1 MEKGKPS
8 PKTKIVRSPN
18 RAHYDEEMLHQVL
31 DDGFLCHV
39 AYLYEGS
46 PVIIPTAYVRKGN
59 TIYIHG
65 AARNRMLNSLLNQS
79 QACVAVTHLDGM
91 VLARSAF
98 HHSFNYR
105 SAVVFGTP
113 LKIEDAE
120 EKNAVLKL
128 ITENILPNRWQE
140 VRKPSAKELIATLV
154 IRIKIDEAS
163 VKIRSGAPVDDDAD
177 YDLPIWAGEFP
188 LRQIFQQPITDSRVS
203 SELSVP
209 DSVLNALAKN
219 K

>member
-1 MEKGKPS
+1 MEKDKPS
-8 PKTKIVRSPN
+8 AKSKIVRSPN
-18 RAHYDEEMLHQVL
+18 RAYYDEETLHEVL

-39 AYLYEGS
+39 AYTFEGS
-46 PVIIPTAYVRKGN
+46 PVIIPTAYVRKDN
-59 TIYIHG
+59 MIYLHG
-65 AARNRMLNSLLNQS
+65 AAKNRMLNSILNQG

-105 SAVVFGTP
+105 SAVIFGKPVNIT
-113 LKIEDAE
+113 DAE

-128 ITENILPNRWQE
+128 ITENIIPGRWQE
-140 VRKPSAKELIATLV
+140 VREPTEKELTATLV
-154 IRIKIDEAS
+154 IGIKIEEAS

-188 LRQIFQQPITDSRVS
+188 LQQVFTEPVTDGRSPQGLALP
-203 SELSVP
+203 E
-209 DSVLNALAKN
+209 SVLQALKN
-219 K
+219 Q

>member
-8 PKTKIVRSPN
+8 AKSKIVRSPD
-18 RAHYDEEMLHQVL
+18 RAHYDKETLHEVL

-39 AYLYEGS
+39 AYLFEGS
-46 PVIIPTAYVRKGN
+46 PVIIPTAYVRKDN
-59 TIYIHG
+59 MIYLHG
-65 AARNRMLNSLLNQS
+65 AAKNRMLNSILNQG

-105 SAVVFGTP
+105 SAVVFGRP
-113 LKIEDAE
+113 IKIEDAE
-120 EKNAVLKL
+120 EKNAILKL
-128 ITENILPNRWQE
+128 ITENIIPGRWRE
-140 VRKPSAKELIATLV
+140 VREPSAKELTASLI
-154 IRIKIDEAS
+154 IGIEIEEAS

-188 LRQIFQQPITDSRVS
+188 LRQVFQQPVTDSRS
-203 SELSVP
+203 PQGLAIP
-209 DSVLNALAKN
+209 DSVLEALKN
-219 K
+219 Q

>member
-1 MEKGKPS
+1 MFNGKPS
-8 PKTKIVRSPN
+8 AKSKIVRSPN
-18 RAHYDEEMLHQVL
+18 RAHYDEETLNAVL
-31 DDGFLCHV
+31 DDGFMCHV
-39 AYLYEGS
+39 AYLFEGS
-46 PVIIPTAYVRKGN
+46 PVIIPTAYVRRGN

-65 AARNRMLNSLLNQS
+65 AAKNRMMNSILNQG

-113 LKIEDAE
+113 VKIEDAQ
-120 EKNAVLKL
+120 EKNQVLKL

-140 VRKPSAKELIATLV
+140 VREPSDKELTATLV
-154 IRIKIDEAS
+154 IGIEIDEAS

-188 LRQIFQQPITDSRVS
+188 MQNIFKEPITDSKCS
-203 SELSVP
+203 QDLLVP
-209 DSVLNALAKN
+209 DSVLAALEKQS
-219 K
+219 